1 MGKNDAFDSALASFA
16 MAYAVRTR
24 DDHAQLVKA
33 KGSAKVRDK
42 RKSA

>member
-1 MGKNDAFDSALASFA
+1 
-16 MAYAVRTR
+16 MAYAVRTH

-33 KGSAKVRDK
+33 KGSAKGSNK